1 MTLLPSIQLSLRP
14 GIVEFGWGHPDSA
27 LLPVEDIA
35 RAAAH
40 TLAQDGRLALAYG
53 AEQGPGNL
61 ITPICTRLGHIDGTA
76 PPAEQIFITGGV
88 SQALDLL
95 CTTLTR
101 PGDIALVEAPTYH
114 LALRIL
120 RDHKLHL
127 IPIPADQDGLRID
140 LLEQQLAGL
149 RSQGQTARLLYTVP
163 TFSNPTGISM
173 TVERRHA
180 LVELAQRVGL
190 TVIEDDVYRELW
202 YDATPP
208 PSLFSLAPLGP
219 IIRLGSFAKILA
231 PGLRLGWLLAA
242 PEIVQRCVKSGLLD
256 SGGGV
261 NHFTAQIVGTFLE
274 LNLLDK
280 HVATLRVAY
289 KQRRD
294 ALLSAL
300 RRYLPTDCTWR
311 TPQGSFF
318 VWIRLPANRDSA
330 ALLPQAEA
338 AGVSYLPGALFHAS
352 GGGKRYLRL
361 SFALLPAAEME
372 EGARRLGAFFQTL
385 S

>member
-1 MTLLPSIQLSLRP
+1 MTLLPSLQLSLRP

-40 TLAQDGRLALAYG
+40 TLAQAGHLALAYG
-53 AEQGPGNL
+53 AEQGPGTL
-61 ITPICTRLGHIDGTA
+61 IAQLCTRLGHLDGAA
-76 PPAEQIFITGGV
+76 PPAEQLFITGGV

-95 CTTLTR
+95 CTALTR
-101 PGDIALVEAPTYH
+101 PGDIALVESPTYH

-120 RDHKLHL
+120 RDHRLHL

-140 LLEQQLAGL
+140 LLEQQLASL
-149 RSQGQTARLLYTVP
+149 RSQGRTARLLYTVP
-163 TFSNPTGISM
+163 TFGNPTGMSLTI
-173 TVERRHA
+173 ERRHA

-190 TVIEDDVYRELW
+190 AVIEDDVYRELW
-202 YDATPP
+202 YEAAPP
-208 PSLFSLAPLGP
+208 PALFSLAPAGP
-219 IIRLGSFAKILA
+219 VIRLGSFAKILA

-261 NHFTAQIVGTFLE
+261 NHFTAQIAGAFLE

-280 HVATLRVAY
+280 HVAALRTSY

-294 ALLSAL
+294 TLLAALK
-300 RRYLPTDCTWR
+300 RYLPTDCSWR
-311 TPQGSFF
+311 TPQGGFF
-318 VWIRLPANRDSA
+318 VWIRLPANLDSA
-330 ALLPQAEA
+330 ALLPRAEA
-338 AGVSYLPGALFHAS
+338 AGVSYLPGARFHAN
-352 GGGKRYLRL
+352 GGGERYLRL
-361 SFALLPAAEME
+361 SFALLPATEME
-372 EGARRLGAFFQTL
+372 EGARRLGALLQSML
-385 S
+385 